1 MKAILLRLG
10 IGLAACSLL
19 LVAGC
24 GDDSD
29 APTGPAAVEFDF
41 GPILDNFTD
50 NVVIATYADLD
61 ERAGEL
67 LAAIEA
73 LSSDTTPENLSAA
86 RNAWVATRIPWEAS
100 EGFLFG
106 PVDFNG
112 YDPAL
117 DSWPVNRTDLDGV
130 LASDNDLT
138 TAYVNSLDGTL
149 KGFHT
154 IEYLLF
160 DEGGSKTA
168 TDFTEREFAYL
179 IATTQDLKATTEA
192 LHTSWIASGGNFGQ
206 KVRNAG
212 SGSDAYPSAQSAV
225 QEMVGGM
232 IGICDEV
239 ANGKIADPFVE
250 QDTRLVE
257 SQFSFNSI
265 ADFQNNLRSVLHVY
279 TGDYASTRPGLR
291 RLHPPSRRRPRST
304 AQTGN
309 PDGHRRDRQYPAALP
324 RRHRLGSRP
333 NRNGTGRGGQ
343 SPADLGGRY
352 PAAVVRE
359 LMLRSTWPVV
369 GFRSDSLWDR
379 GQDALDSMRPMA
391 VGGGLKPPPTWV
403 RNISRLSQ

>member
-1 MKAILLRLG
+1 M
-10 IGLAACSLL
+10 S
-19 LVAGC
+19 
-24 GDDSD
+24 
-29 APTGPAAVEFDF
+29 
-41 GPILDNFTD
+41 NFTD

-73 LSSDTTPENLSAA
+73 LRSDTTPENLSAA
-86 RNAWVATRIPWEAS
+86 RNAWVATRIPLGS
-100 EGFLFG
+100 QRGISLFG

-168 TDFTEREFAYL
+168 ADFTEREFAYL

-192 LHTSWIASGGNFGQ
+192 LHTSWISSGGNFGQ
-206 KVRNAG
+206 KVRDAG

-279 TGDYASTRPGLR
+279 TGDYASTTGAGLDEFIR
-291 RLHPPSRRRPRST
+291 QADADLDQRLKREIQMAIDEIGNIQQPFRDAIASDRDQIET
-304 AQTGN
+304 AQ
-309 PDGHRRDRQYPAALP
+309 
-324 RRHRLGSRP
+324 
-333 NRNGTGRGGQ
+333 
-343 SPADLGGRY
+343 
-352 PAAVVRE
+352 AAVAKVQQTLE
-359 LMLRSTWPVV
+359 EDILPLVL
-369 GFRSDSLWDR
+369 G
-379 GQDALDSMRPMA
+379 
-391 VGGGLKPPPTWV
+391 
-403 RNISRLSQ
+403 N

>member
-1 MKAILLRLG
+1 MFGTTWSNNTEAEWNITDRPEGSTALAIIWPNRDPVTIDIYG
-10 IGLAACSLL
+10 SEI
-19 LVAGC
+19 
-24 GDDSD
+24 
-29 APTGPAAVEFDF
+29 PTGPAEAEFDF
-41 GPILDNFTD
+41 APILSNFTD

-73 LSSDTTPENLSAA
+73 LRSDTTPENLSAA

-168 TDFTEREFAYL
+168 ADFTEREFAYL

-192 LHTSWIASGGNFGQ
+192 LHTSWISSGGNFGQ

-279 TGDYASTRPGLR
+279 TGDYAGTGAGLDEFIR
-291 RLHPPSRRRPRST
+291 QADADLDQRLKEEIQTAINEIGRIQYPFRDAIASDRDQIET
-304 AQTGN
+304 AQ
-309 PDGHRRDRQYPAALP
+309 
-324 RRHRLGSRP
+324 
-333 NRNGTGRGGQ
+333 
-343 SPADLGGRY
+343 
-352 PAAVVRE
+352 AAVAKVQQTLE
-359 LMLRSTWPVV
+359 EDILPLVL
-369 GFRSDSLWDR
+369 G
-379 GQDALDSMRPMA
+379 
-391 VGGGLKPPPTWV
+391 
-403 RNISRLSQ
+403 N

>member
-1 MKAILLRLG
+1 MKTIFLRLG

-19 LVAGC
+19 FIAGC

-29 APTGPAAVEFDF
+29 EPTGPAEAEFDF

-61 ERAGEL
+61 ERSGEL
-67 LAAIEA
+67 LAAVEA
-73 LSSDTTPENLSAA
+73 LSSDPTPENLSAA

-138 TAYVNSLDGTL
+138 AAYVGSLDGTL

-168 TDFTEREFAYL
+168 ADFTEREFAYL
-179 IATTQDLKATTEA
+179 IATTQDLRDTASA
-192 LHTSWIASGGNFGQ
+192 LHNSWISSGGNFGQ

-265 ADFQNNLRSVLHVY
+265 ADFQNNLRSVQHVY
-279 TGDYASTRPGLR
+279 TGDYAGTGAGLDDFIR
-291 RLHPPSRRRPRST
+291 QADADLDHRLKQEILT
-304 AQTGN
+304 AINEIG
-309 PDGHRRDRQYPAALP
+309 RIQYPFP
-324 RRHRLGSRP
+324 RRHRLGSGP
-333 NRNGTGRGGQ
+333 NREGAGRGSQ
-343 SPADLGGRY
+343 SPAN
-352 PAAVVRE
+352 P
-359 LMLRSTWPVV
+359 
-369 GFRSDSLWDR
+369 
-379 GQDALDSMRPMA
+379 
-391 VGGGLKPPPTWV
+391 
-403 RNISRLSQ
+403 

>member
-1 MKAILLRLG
+1 MKAIFLRLG
-10 IGLAACSLL
+10 LGLAACSLF

-29 APTGPAAVEFDF
+29 APTGPASAEFDF
-41 GPILDNFTD
+41 APILNNFTD
-50 NVVIATYADLD
+50 QVVIATYADLD
-61 ERAGEL
+61 QRASEL
-67 LAAIEA
+67 LAAVEA
-73 LSSDTTPENLSAA
+73 LSNEPTAANLSTA
-86 RNAWVATRIPWEAS
+86 RDAWVATRIPWEAS

-168 TDFTEREFAYL
+168 ADFTEREFAYL
-179 IATTQDLKATTEA
+179 IATTQDLQATASA
-192 LHTSWIASGGNFGQ
+192 LHNSWISSGGNFGQ

-212 SGSDAYPSAQSAV
+212 NGSDAYPSAQSAV
-225 QEMVGGM
+225 QEMVNGM

-265 ADFQNNLRSVLHVY
+265 ADFQNNLRSVQHVY
-279 TGDYASTRPGLR
+279 TGDYADADGAGLD
-291 RLHPPSRRRPRST
+291 
-304 AQTGN
+304 N
-309 PDGHRRDRQYPAALP
+309 FIRQAD
-324 RRHRLGSRP
+324 
-333 NRNGTGRGGQ
+333 
-343 SPADLGGRY
+343 ADLDQRLKREIQTAIDEIGRIQQ
-352 PAAVVRE
+352 PFRDAIASDRDQIEQAQAAVAKVQQTLE
-359 LMLRSTWPVV
+359 EDILPLVL
-369 GFRSDSLWDR
+369 G
-379 GQDALDSMRPMA
+379 
-391 VGGGLKPPPTWV
+391 
-403 RNISRLSQ
+403 N

>member
-1 MKAILLRLG
+1 MKATFLRLG

-29 APTGPAAVEFDF
+29 APTGPAAAEFDF
-41 GPILDNFTD
+41 APILSNFTD
-50 NVVIATYADLD
+50 QVVIATYADLD

-73 LSSDTTPENLSAA
+73 LSSDPTAGNLSAA
-86 RNAWVATRIPWEAS
+86 RDAWVATRIPWEAS

-112 YDPAL
+112 YDPSL
-117 DSWPVNRTDLDGV
+117 DSWPVNRTDLNGV

-138 TAYVNSLDGTL
+138 TAYVGGLDGTL

-168 TDFTEREFAYL
+168 ADFTEREFAYL
-179 IATTQDLKATTEA
+179 IATTQDLQATASA
-192 LHTSWIASGGNFGQ
+192 LHNSWIPSGGNFGQ
-206 KVRNAG
+206 KVRDAG
-212 SGSDAYPSAQSAV
+212 NGSDAYPSAQSAV
-225 QEMVGGM
+225 QEMVNGM

-250 QDTRLVE
+250 EDPRLVE

-265 ADFQNNLRSVLHVY
+265 ADFQNNLRSVQHVY
-279 TGDYASTRPGLR
+279 TGDYA
-291 RLHPPSRRRPRST
+291 
-304 AQTGN
+304 
-309 PDGHRRDRQYPAALP
+309 
-324 RRHRLGSRP
+324 
-333 NRNGTGRGGQ
+333 GTGEGLDEFIRQ
-343 SPADLGGRY
+343 ADADLDQRLKREIQTAIAEIGRIQQ
-352 PAAVVRE
+352 PFRDAIASDRDQIEKAQAAVAKVQQTLAE
-359 LMLRSTWPVV
+359 DILPLVL
-369 GFRSDSLWDR
+369 G
-379 GQDALDSMRPMA
+379 
-391 VGGGLKPPPTWV
+391 
-403 RNISRLSQ
+403 N

>member
-1 MKAILLRLG
+1 METLTSIHRLFQKGVRMKAIL
-10 IGLAACSLL
+10 CVFSLF

-29 APTGPAAVEFDF
+29 EPTGPAEAEFDF
-41 GPILDNFTD
+41 GPILNNFTD

-73 LSSDTTPENLSAA
+73 LRSDTTPENLSAA

-168 TDFTEREFAYL
+168 ADFTEREFAYL

-192 LHTSWIASGGNFGQ
+192 LHTSWISSGGNFGQ

-279 TGDYASTRPGLR
+279 TGDYAGSGAGLDEFIR
-291 RLHPPSRRRPRST
+291 QADADLDQRLKEEIQT
-304 AQTGN
+304 AINEIG
-309 PDGHRRDRQYPAALP
+309 RIQYPFRDAIASD
-324 RRHRLGSRP
+324 RD
-333 NRNGTGRGGQ
+333 Q
-343 SPADLGGRY
+343 IEKAQ
-352 PAAVVRE
+352 AAVAKVQQTLEEESCR
-359 LMLRSTWPVV
+359 WC
-369 GFRSDSLWDR
+369 
-379 GQDALDSMRPMA
+379 
-391 VGGGLKPPPTWV
+391 
-403 RNISRLSQ
+403 

>member
-1 MKAILLRLG
+1 METLTSIHRLFEEGVRMKAILG
-10 IGLAACSLL
+10 VFSLL
-19 LVAGC
+19 FVAGC

-29 APTGPAAVEFDF
+29 APVGPAAVEFDF
-41 GPILDNFTD
+41 APILSNFTD

-67 LAAIEA
+67 LAAVAA
-73 LSSDTTPENLSAA
+73 LRSEPTAENLRAA
-86 RNAWVATRIPWEAS
+86 RDAWVATRIPWEAS

-117 DSWPVNRTDLDGV
+117 DSWPVNRTDLDAV

-168 TDFTEREFAYL
+168 ADFTEREFAYL
-179 IATTQDLKATTEA
+179 IATTQDLRATASA
-192 LHTSWIASGGNFGQ
+192 LHNSWISSGGNFGQ
-206 KVRNAG
+206 KVRDAG

-225 QEMVGGM
+225 QEMVNGM

-250 QDTRLVE
+250 RDTRLVE

-279 TGDYASTRPGLR
+279 TGDYEGTGVGLDEFIRPADAALDQRLKREIETAIDEIGNIEQPFRDAIASDRDQIE
-291 RLHPPSRRRPRST
+291 T
-304 AQTGN
+304 AQ
-309 PDGHRRDRQYPAALP
+309 
-324 RRHRLGSRP
+324 
-333 NRNGTGRGGQ
+333 
-343 SPADLGGRY
+343 
-352 PAAVVRE
+352 AAVAKVQQTLAE
-359 LMLRSTWPVV
+359 DILPLVL
-369 GFRSDSLWDR
+369 G
-379 GQDALDSMRPMA
+379 
-391 VGGGLKPPPTWV
+391 
-403 RNISRLSQ
+403 N

>member
-1 MKAILLRLG
+1 MKAMFLRLG
-10 IGLAACSLL
+10 VGLAAGSLL

-29 APTGPAAVEFDF
+29 APTGPAAAEFDF
-41 GPILDNFTD
+41 VPILNNFTD

-73 LSSDTTPENLSAA
+73 LSSDPTAGNLSAA
-86 RNAWVATRIPWEAS
+86 RDAWVATRIPWEAS

-112 YDPAL
+112 YDPSL

-138 TAYVNSLDGTL
+138 TAYVGGLDGTL

-168 TDFTEREFAYL
+168 ADFTEREFAYL
-179 IATTQDLKATTEA
+179 IATTQDLQATASA
-192 LHTSWIASGGNFGQ
+192 LHNSWIPSGGNFGQ
-206 KVRNAG
+206 KVRDAG
-212 SGSDAYPSAQSAV
+212 NGSDAYPSAQSAV
-225 QEMVGGM
+225 QEMVNGM

-250 QDTRLVE
+250 NDPRLVE

-265 ADFQNNLRSVLHVY
+265 ADFQNNIRSVQHVY
-279 TGDYASTRPGLR
+279 TGDYAGTGEGLDEFIR
-291 RLHPPSRRRPRST
+291 QADADLDQRLKREIQTAIDEIGNIQQPFRDAIASDRDQIET
-304 AQTGN
+304 AQ
-309 PDGHRRDRQYPAALP
+309 
-324 RRHRLGSRP
+324 
-333 NRNGTGRGGQ
+333 
-343 SPADLGGRY
+343 
-352 PAAVVRE
+352 AAVAKVQQTLE
-359 LMLRSTWPVV
+359 EDILPLVL
-369 GFRSDSLWDR
+369 G
-379 GQDALDSMRPMA
+379 
-391 VGGGLKPPPTWV
+391 
-403 RNISRLSQ
+403 N